1 MILYM
6 SGFIGSIRL
15 VSLALYEWFHWLY
28 MSGFVG
34 SIWVVSL
41 AL

>member
-1 MILYM
+1 
-6 SGFIGSIRL
+6 L

-28 MSGFVG
+28 MSCFVG